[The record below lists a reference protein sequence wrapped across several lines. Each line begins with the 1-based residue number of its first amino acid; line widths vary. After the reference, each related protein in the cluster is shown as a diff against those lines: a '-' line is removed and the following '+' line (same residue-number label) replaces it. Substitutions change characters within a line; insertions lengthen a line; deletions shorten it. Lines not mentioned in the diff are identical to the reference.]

1 MNDKMYLVFGFGICV
16 PRYKAKVDQVSNLN
30 FMSLDAL
37 YTVKMNYFDKDTLTH
52 P

>member
-1 MNDKMYLVFGFGICV
+1 MYFGLIDV
-16 PRYKAKVDQVSNLN
+16 YEAKVNQVSNLN